1 MADAINDGD
10 LKIIAEVYKKIN
22 KKIVFCG
29 SAGLAQQLAIISPKM
44 TEIDYVNEGGIT
56 LLVVGTRNKATLS
69 QTNNIKEAYNLPVFH
84 VKVDEIIDGNQEDVI
99 NSIIDEVA
107 GYISK
112 GKKLVILKTSI
123 EDENEFEESLKQ
135 DSNEVMKSQKIVKT
149 LGEIVKQLNKLVN
162 LKYIVST
169 GGDTSM
175 QICESLKAQGIEL
188 IDEIEPGI
196 PIGKIVGGDADGILI
211 VTKSGGFGT
220 DNVFIKIMEYIKN
233 I

>member
-1 MADAINDGD
+1 
-10 LKIIAEVYKKIN
+10 
-22 KKIVFCG
+22 
-29 SAGLAQQLAIISPKM
+29 
-44 TEIDYVNEGGIT
+44 
-56 LLVVGTRNKATLS
+56 
-69 QTNNIKEAYNLPVFH
+69 
-84 VKVDEIIDGNQEDVI
+84 
-99 NSIIDEVA
+99 
-107 GYISK
+107 
-112 GKKLVILKTSI
+112 
-123 EDENEFEESLKQ
+123 
-135 DSNEVMKSQKIVKT
+135 
-149 LGEIVKQLNKLVN
+149 

-220 DNVFIKIMEYIKN
+220 DNVFIKIMEYMKN

>member
-1 MADAINDGD
+1 M
-10 LKIIAEVYKKIN
+10 
-22 KKIVFCG
+22 
-29 SAGLAQQLAIISPKM
+29 
-44 TEIDYVNEGGIT
+44 
-56 LLVVGTRNKATLS
+56 VVGTRNKATLS